1 MQLIDVTVPLRAELP
16 VYPGNVPFTMEPV
29 KRIADGGSSNV
40 SSFRMGAHSGTHVDA
55 PRHYFD
61 NRPGVEG
68 LPLDLLIGRTRV
80 IHVSPAQHLTA
91 DDLSSFALSDCPR
104 VLIKTANSS
113 LWSSAN
119 FASNYIGIAESGAR
133 YLVERGVKVVGVD
146 YLSVEPFKTPGAPAH
161 HILLG
166 AGAIIIEGLNL
177 SGVEPGDYDMLCLPL
192 RIVGADGAPARV
204 VLRSL

>member
-1 MQLIDVTVPLRAELP
+1 M
-16 VYPGNVPFTMEPV
+16 
-29 KRIADGGSSNV
+29 
-40 SSFRMGAHSGTHVDA
+40 
-55 PRHYFD
+55 
-61 NRPGVEG
+61 
-68 LPLDLLIGRTRV
+68 
-80 IHVSPAQHLTA
+80 
-91 DDLSSFALSDCPR
+91 
-104 VLIKTANSS
+104 
-113 LWSSAN
+113 
-119 FASNYIGIAESGAR
+119 
-133 YLVERGVKVVGVD
+133 D